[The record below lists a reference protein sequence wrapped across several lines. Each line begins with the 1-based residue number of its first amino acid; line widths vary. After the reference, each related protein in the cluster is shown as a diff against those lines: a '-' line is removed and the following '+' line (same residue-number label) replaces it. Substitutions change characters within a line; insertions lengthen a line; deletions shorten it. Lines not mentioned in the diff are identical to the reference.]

1 MASIKFDS
9 DPFAKM
15 LLRLKGEPEMSDTP
29 SELRYAKSHEW
40 VKNEGDGT
48 VTIGITDHAQELLGD
63 LVFVDMPEVGDNV
76 EAGSECAVVESVKAA
91 SDIYSPVSG
100 EIIAANEALDDAPET
115 INDDAFGEG
124 WIFKVKLSD
133 AADLDGLLDAAGYD
147 ALIAKDA

>member
-1 MASIKFDS
+1 
-9 DPFAKM
+9 
-15 LLRLKGEPEMSDTP
+15 MSDTP

-100 EIIAANEALDDAPET
+100 EIIVVNKALDDAPET

-124 WIFKVKLSD
+124 WIFKVKISD

-147 ALIAKDA
+147 ALVAEDA

>member
-15 LLRLKGEPEMSDTP
+15 LLRLKGEVEMSDTP

-40 VKNEGDGT
+40 VKSEGDGT

-100 EIIAANEALDDAPET
+100 EIIAVNEALDDAPET

-147 ALIAKDA
+147 ALVAKDA

>member
-1 MASIKFDS
+1 
-9 DPFAKM
+9 
-15 LLRLKGEPEMSDTP
+15 MSDTP

-48 VTIGITDHAQELLGD
+48 VTIGITGHAQELLGD

-91 SDIYSPVSG
+91 SDIYSPISG
-100 EIIAANEALDDAPET
+100 EIIAVNEVLDDAPET

-124 WIFKVKLSD
+124 WIFKVKISD

-147 ALIAKDA
+147 ALVAEDA

>member
-1 MASIKFDS
+1 
-9 DPFAKM
+9 
-15 LLRLKGEPEMSDTP
+15 MSDTP

-100 EIIAANEALDDAPET
+100 EIIAVNEALDDAPET

-147 ALIAKDA
+147 ALVAEEA